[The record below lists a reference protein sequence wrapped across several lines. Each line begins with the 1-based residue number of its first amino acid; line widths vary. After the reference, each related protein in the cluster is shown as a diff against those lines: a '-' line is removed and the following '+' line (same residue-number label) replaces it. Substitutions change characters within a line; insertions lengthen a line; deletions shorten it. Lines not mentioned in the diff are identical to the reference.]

1 MSEMP
6 QNMGK
11 EVEVSEQ
18 KQAQDEITERLDI
31 LYRRI
36 KLYGEVAA
44 DNGLDGFE
52 EDDLSLI
59 RWAFGITKEK

>member
-1 MSEMP
+1 MSER
-6 QNMGK
+6 
-11 EVEVSEQ
+11 EQ

-59 RWAFGITKEK
+59 RWAFGISKEK